1 MQPKRDFISVT
12 HALPKQSWNAFGN
25 FCVPILTIQTSVRP
39 WKRGAGMLSGT
50 FTKATILVLFSY
62 VADSVTKEAA
72 DHASFM
78 RIAPTTIN
86 FPD

>member
-1 MQPKRDFISVT
+1 
-12 HALPKQSWNAFGN
+12 
-25 FCVPILTIQTSVRP
+25 
-39 WKRGAGMLSGT
+39 MLSGT